1 MEPAN
6 EDSERTKAS
15 GVKANTEDL
24 PPSTSSLSM
33 QPHGPETSE
42 DRPQPPPNMTT
53 TIYTARA
60 LHRILYNAS
69 LAGQDITRIEETY
82 LSDRDSAEDLIQISP
97 QDAPII
103 QLWGERYSRPERVP
117 GDPLS
122 AESIARA
129 IFLAPHPLNTL
140 QRKSSHLSHE
150 TGSLRLAGVDPGI
163 QDTSSLPRTEQNT
176 EPKRKPH

>member
-1 MEPAN
+1 MEPAD
-6 EDSERTKAS
+6 EESERTMATK
-15 GVKANTEDL
+15 VKANSEDL
-24 PPSTSSLSM
+24 PPSASSLPM
-33 QPHGPETSE
+33 QPPGSETSE
-42 DRPQPPPNMTT
+42 THPQPPPKMTT

-60 LHRILYNAS
+60 LHRILYNAC

-103 QLWGERYSRPERVP
+103 QLWDEQHSRPERVL

-129 IFLAPHPLNTL
+129 IFLAPHPSNTL

-150 TGSLRLAGVDPGI
+150 TGSLRLAGVGPGI